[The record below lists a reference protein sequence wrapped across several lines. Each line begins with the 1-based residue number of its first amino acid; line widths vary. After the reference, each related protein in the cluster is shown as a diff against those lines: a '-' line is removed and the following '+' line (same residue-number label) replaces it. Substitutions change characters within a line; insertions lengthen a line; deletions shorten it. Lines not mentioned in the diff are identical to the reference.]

1 MSPSVPLSSY
11 VQLHTTGTSEGVLIR
26 IVEPVGYSFSIG
38 EEVLVNKPIPFV
50 FSIVRF
56 LACAVLIGAVLCL
69 RPSSPVYKLGFTWRK
84 SGCRALAVAL
94 CVVEI
99 AALLAL
105 SYRGFETND
114 TREAHDQY
122 DDLAN
127 AFIAGS
133 VSLDKDVPDF
143 LGDLDNPYDPGERNA
158 YLASVGDPAL
168 SDSFTDFAYFGD
180 RFYLYFG
187 PVPALE
193 LFVSCKLLTGA
204 DMPTWL
210 AVFFYGSA
218 FFVLVKVLLLQFS
231 RKMMDARISIG
242 AFLLLDLMLCCSSGF
257 LYLGYL
263 PVVYSAPIAASLAH
277 LVAALSCW
285 LLAKKGEGALSRPL
299 LAVGALLMV
308 LTLGC
313 RQSFVIC
320 ALLAIPLFWDEIVQH
335 RAFFSKKGALNTAL
349 VIVPFLLVG
358 AAAMLYNEA
367 RFGSPFDFGASYN
380 LTSNDMTQRG
390 FEWARFPL
398 GVFAYLFQSLSVSSA
413 FPYLFTND
421 VMGDYQGFTSSEP
434 MFGGFYAF
442 NVVALAAF
450 ALFSMRF
457 EVPRQARAFGVVA
470 LGLGVVLMLFDIQA
484 SGITARYLSDFSFLL
499 MLPAS
504 IAMLAL
510 FKRLQ
515 GSGREKLFVA
525 VCFAGVL
532 ACVVL
537 NCWALFIDGRFSPLK
552 DSVPLLYYGVKQTLS
567 FLW

>member
-1 MSPSVPLSSY
+1 M
-11 VQLHTTGTSEGVLIR
+11 
-26 IVEPVGYSFSIG
+26 
-38 EEVLVNKPIPFV
+38 
-50 FSIVRF
+50 
-56 LACAVLIGAVLCL
+56 A
-69 RPSSPVYKLGFTWRK
+69 
-84 SGCRALAVAL
+84 
-94 CVVEI
+94 
-99 AALLAL
+99 
-105 SYRGFETND
+105 
-114 TREAHDQY
+114 
-122 DDLAN
+122 
-127 AFIAGS
+127 
-133 VSLDKDVPDF
+133 
-143 LGDLDNPYDPGERNA
+143 
-158 YLASVGDPAL
+158 
-168 SDSFTDFAYFGD
+168 
-180 RFYLYFG
+180 
-187 PVPALE
+187 
-193 LFVSCKLLTGA
+193 
-204 DMPTWL
+204 
-210 AVFFYGSA
+210 
-218 FFVLVKVLLLQFS
+218 
-231 RKMMDARISIG
+231 
-242 AFLLLDLMLCCSSGF
+242 
-257 LYLGYL
+257 
-263 PVVYSAPIAASLAH
+263 
-277 LVAALSCW
+277 
-285 LLAKKGEGALSRPL
+285 
-299 LAVGALLMV
+299 

-313 RQSFVIC
+313 RQSFAIC
-320 ALLAIPLFWDEIVQH
+320 ALPAIPLFWDEIVQH

-398 GVFAYLFQSLSVSSA
+398 GVFAYLFQPLSVSSA